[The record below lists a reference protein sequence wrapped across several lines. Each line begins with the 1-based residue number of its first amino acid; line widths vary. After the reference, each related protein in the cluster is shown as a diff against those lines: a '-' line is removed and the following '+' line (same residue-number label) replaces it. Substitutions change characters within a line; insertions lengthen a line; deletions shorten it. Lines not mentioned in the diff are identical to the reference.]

1 MSELAAQL
9 VVILNA
15 IANAAGRILLSPV
28 AALPGWLSVTL
39 VSAVTGVILL
49 VVFKHTSNQR
59 AIKRARDRIKANL
72 LAIKLFK
79 DEPRVAVR
87 SLAAILAG
95 AGTLLALSLAPMAV
109 MCVPVVLM
117 LAQLS
122 LWYQARPLKVGE
134 ETVLSL
140 ALDDQP
146 GASLSD
152 VRLEPADTLS
162 VMIGPVHVRSQR
174 VVVWKVRALQ
184 PGYHRLA
191 LRVGDQRVEKEL
203 AVGEG
208 FLRVSPRRPQ
218 RRWLD
223 AVENPAEASF
233 PRGCGIRSIEI
244 EYPRRAGWA
253 SGSDSWVIYWFV
265 VSMAAGLCFK
275 RVFNVN
281 M

>member
-1 MSELAAQL
+1 MSDLAAQL

-15 IANAAGRILLSPV
+15 IANAFGHVLLAPV
-28 AALPGWLSVTL
+28 SVLPGWLSITL

-59 AIKRARDRIKANL
+59 AIKRARDRIKENL

-87 SLAAILAG
+87 SLAAIFASAG
-95 AGTLLALSLAPMAV
+95 ALLALSLAPMAV
-109 MCVPVVLM
+109 MCIPVVLT

-140 ALDDQP
+140 AMDDRSNAP
-146 GASLSD
+146 LAD
-152 VRLEPADTLS
+152 VQLEPASALAVT
-162 VMIGPVHVRSQR
+162 VGPVRVRSER
-174 VVVWKVRALQ
+174 LVVWKVQALQ
-184 PGYHRLA
+184 AGYHRLA
-191 LRVGDQRVEKEL
+191 LRVGGQRIEKEL

-223 AVENPAEASF
+223 AIENPAEASF
-233 PRGCGIRSIEI
+233 PRCCGVRSIEI